1 MQFIARELFLDFF
14 LSENQKDFRSLRIA
28 KAHLSRL
35 SSLLL
40 PRRSKMIIDNTLML
54 IAPPASLPARSYYMM
69 WSMIVQRWDKR
80 QKKWFTFKFN
90 YSPFCRCIC
99 WTITY
104 WSERFSAY
112 TSVEQPIYYYIRE
125 SRCNKVRHFHYDQRR
140 HRFESCTEFDD
151 DDWFMSLHATTFFR
165 RR

>member
-80 QKKWFTFKFN
+80 QKK
-90 YSPFCRCIC
+90 
-99 WTITY
+99 
-104 WSERFSAY
+104 
-112 TSVEQPIYYYIRE
+112 
-125 SRCNKVRHFHYDQRR
+125 
-140 HRFESCTEFDD
+140 
-151 DDWFMSLHATTFFR
+151 
-165 RR
+165 